1 MGRVLD
7 LTPPAFEGDVTSY
20 AREVERYLYKLTES
34 VDYELYKMKK
44 AATTATM
51 NTEVEEN
58 EL

>member
-7 LTPPAFEGDVTSY
+7 LTPPAFEGDVIEY
-20 AREVERYLYKLTES
+20 ATAVERYLYKLTEA

-44 AATTATM
+44 AAATATM